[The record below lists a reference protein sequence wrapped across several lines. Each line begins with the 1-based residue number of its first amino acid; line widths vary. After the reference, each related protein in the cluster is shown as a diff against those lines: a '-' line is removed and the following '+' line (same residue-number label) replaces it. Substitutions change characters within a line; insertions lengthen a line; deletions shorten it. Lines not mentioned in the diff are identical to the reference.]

1 MIQKIVKTIIAI
13 VVCMLVAFL
22 PFLSKDMISPYSPY
36 FEGNSFST
44 YIVCCVAYSF
54 LVTIILYFIIDR
66 ALPKPIR
73 HAGVLLFFIGVF
85 IAAIIGLVL
94 PPDLSINM
102 LKHPEREHFRYLM
115 LAFSL
120 LFFSVACILI
130 MKEKW
135 NDFPKWNKWIIL
147 FFIGALI
154 EMSWEFYHHY
164 HYPENLQVW
173 INQGKKA
180 EDFVNHYDN
189 FTMIR
194 FGAIGRICQYTVV
207 AWLGYILLQCRFI
220 KLWSLIPIVLLSI
233 MGIIAAVLVFTYGFS
248 LPKNVQ
254 IFFLFFIPGI
264 PFLLLYW
271 MGVALISKP
280 IVPSKS

>member
-13 VVCMLVAFL
+13 VVGMLVAIL
-22 PFLSKDMISPYSPY
+22 PFLSKGMISPYSPY

-44 YIVCCVAYSF
+44 YITCCVAYAF
-54 LVTIILYFIIDR
+54 LVTIILYFILDK

-73 HAGVLLFFIGVF
+73 YAGVLLFFIGVF
-85 IAAIIGLVL
+85 ITAIIGLAL

-120 LFFSVACILI
+120 LFFSVAFMLI

-135 NDFPKWNKWIIL
+135 NDFPKWNKWIVV

-164 HYPENLQVW
+164 YFPENLQVW
-173 INQGKKA
+173 INQGKQA
-180 EDFVNHYDN
+180 DEFVKHYDN
-189 FTMIR
+189 FTMVR
-194 FGAIGRICQYTVV
+194 FGAIGRIFQYTVV
-207 AWLGYILLQCRFI
+207 AWLGYILLQCRYI
-220 KLWSLIPIVLLSI
+220 KLWSLIPIVVFCIL
-233 MGIIAAVLVFTYGFS
+233 GIIAAVLVFTYGFS
-248 LPKNVQ
+248 VPKNVQ
-254 IFFLFFIPGI
+254 IFLLFFIPGI
-264 PFLLLYW
+264 SFLLLYW

-280 IVPSKS
+280 IVQSKN